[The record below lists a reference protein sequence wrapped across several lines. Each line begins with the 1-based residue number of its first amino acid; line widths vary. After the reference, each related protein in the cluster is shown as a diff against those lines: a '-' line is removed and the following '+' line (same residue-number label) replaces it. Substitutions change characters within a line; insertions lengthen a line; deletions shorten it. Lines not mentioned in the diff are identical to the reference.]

1 MTFDTAQHP
10 RDDSGKF
17 AEKLGSAPEVG
28 LGVDAIAD
36 LAWEEANAKRG
47 VLGALEKRRT
57 ASHIR
62 SYLPTAEK
70 VFVEWFDGDGP
81 DDGYFS
87 IAYIQDAD
95 GEQLFEVYEDSVP
108 PEVERSIVNS
118 AMSLGHN
125 DLDDQEEF
133 SFDLPSESHD
143 LVAVTRAA
151 DEYVKA
157 LNVAKAAER
166 TRLTKNVRE
175 RFPDA
180 QRVVIDFVDTTEA
193 DNVPTLLHIT
203 DKNNDVIWEL
213 EYDPQDF
220 QGTVYSS
227 VPALADEAL
236 PLYQDNRSTGYI
248 ELDPS

>member
-1 MTFDTAQHP
+1 MTFDTSAHP
-10 RDDSGKF
+10 RATDGKF

-28 LGVDAIAD
+28 IGVDAIAD
-36 LAWEEANAKRG
+36 LAWEEANAKRD
-47 VLGALEKRRT
+47 VLGELEKRRT
-57 ASHIR
+57 GSHIR
-62 SYLPTAEK
+62 SYLPTAET
-70 VFVEWFDGDGP
+70 VYVEWFDGDGP

-87 IAYIQDAD
+87 VAEIRDAD
-95 GEQLFEVYEDSVP
+95 GETLFQAYEGSVP
-108 PEVERSIVNS
+108 PETERAIIDS

-125 DLDDQEEF
+125 DLDDQDEY
-133 SFDLPSESHD
+133 SFNLPSEPHD

-151 DEYVKA
+151 EDYVAA

-175 RFPDA
+175 RFPEA
-180 QRVVIDFVDTTEA
+180 QRVVIDFVDTSEA

-203 DKNNDVIWEL
+203 GKNNDVIWEL

-248 ELDPS
+248 ELDPA